1 MKNKKRVITLLFLFL
16 FLFIII
22 KNSYSIVITPPYVNI
37 DYIPGERVNWSFNV
51 GGYYEENS
59 TMNIIAYPSEEL
71 NQTTFITSQQPIPL
85 KNHEWLPVT
94 GYLDLPLDLKP
105 GIHRTGVIVQQ
116 EIPKNISQ
124 GLVAVIGVEYVI
136 YVIVPFPGKYIDSSL
151 QVQNANV
158 GQPIIF
164 TVILTNL
171 GSETIKDTNILL
183 TIYDKDN
190 KIIANLSDSQ
200 QDIKQYDRVEKIF
213 DWPTGN
219 NPFGFYTTL
228 MNLTYDSIKDSKS
241 INFRIGDI
249 LIDITNITG
258 TTIKTGKIG
267 KVSIKSESQYNDNI
281 NNVYAQIEADNKIW
295 KSSTINF
302 VPFGVNDLEIFLD
315 TQDIKTGV
323 YDAKAK
329 LFYADKISEKD
340 FKLTVK
346 KNFFQNSALLYIS
359 LIAVLIIIVIV
370 AYVLK
375 NKKKDVLISNNK
387 K

>member
-1 MKNKKRVITLLFLFL
+1 M
-16 FLFIII
+16 
-22 KNSYSIVITPPYVNI
+22 
-37 DYIPGERVNWSFNV
+37 
-51 GGYYEENS
+51 
-59 TMNIIAYPSEEL
+59 
-71 NQTTFITSQQPIPL
+71 
-85 KNHEWLPVT
+85 
-94 GYLDLPLDLKP
+94 
-105 GIHRTGVIVQQ
+105 
-116 EIPKNISQ
+116 
-124 GLVAVIGVEYVI
+124 
-136 YVIVPFPGKYIDSSL
+136 
-151 QVQNANV
+151 
-158 GQPIIF
+158 
-164 TVILTNL
+164 